1 LYFGYYDY
9 IFIQPCHKSCHIFIF
24 GWVELGPENSM
35 EKEKGGI
42 VKGKKECRG
51 VIKELLFTFLKLKG
65 SL

>member
-1 LYFGYYDY
+1 LYFWYYDY
-9 IFIQPCHKSCHIFIF
+9 IFIQPCHKCIF